1 MHDHESRSTRRI
13 AVPTR
18 WLQYLL
24 APARLAPF
32 LLAPVL
38 ATGCGSSS
46 GGASG
51 AAPAESPE
59 GSAPPQARIRELG
72 AGEAYAFVQSRSDA
86 LLLDVR
92 LPPEWEDDLGHLDF
106 AVQIPVQDLEYRI
119 SELPPDKERPILVYC
134 RNGLRSVQAT
144 QILAKHGYLE
154 IYSIMGGL
162 EAYRQAGY

>member
-1 MHDHESRSTRRI
+1 MSKDGTRSMPRGPVPARRLWPLLLP
-13 AVPTR
+13 A
-18 WLQYLL
+18 LL
-24 APARLAPF
+24 AS
-32 LLAPVL
+32 
-38 ATGCGSSS
+38 GCGGSY
-46 GGASG
+46 GGPSG
-51 AAPAESPE
+51 AAPAESPD
-59 GSAPPQARIRELG
+59 GSVAPQPRIRELG

-92 LPPEWEDDLGHLDF
+92 LPPEWDDDLGHLDF

-119 SELPPDKERPILVYC
+119 SELPPDKDRPILVYC

-162 EAYRQAGY
+162 ESYRQAGY